1 MQIRT
6 RLTIQFFLISA
17 SLLLMALL
25 AIYFFSAKHQKE
37 EFYHR
42 LKSRAN
48 TSADLLLRVDEV
60 DSSLLKLIDI
70 NRKDI
75 LHYENISVY
84 DSDHKEIYT
93 NNDSLHFH
101 EILSDLD
108 GFLREVEV
116 NGEFTMTDDNLDF
129 VGIIYRNKDRDYL
142 VVACAMDVYGM
153 DNLKNL
159 RKILALVFIVFI
171 VVIGISGWIY
181 SGRALKPISNVI
193 RQVNT
198 ISVNSLDQRLEE
210 VHQKDEIY
218 HLVSTFNN
226 MLNRIELAFKTQKTF
241 VSNASHE
248 LRNPLTAI
256 TSQLEVALI
265 KERNPEEYRK
275 LVASVLEDIKRLNE
289 ISHRLLELS
298 KLESDNGFMKM
309 DLIRIDDLIWEVK
322 NDFQVQFPDY
332 KVRLTLHELPE
343 MESQLL
349 ISGNRQF
356 LKTAFINLMSN
367 ACKFSIDQTVEISI
381 ISKQNNW
388 IVRFADQG
396 VGIPP
401 EEISQIFEPFFRG
414 KDASTTKGYGIGLSI
429 VARIMNIHH
438 ASISV
443 RSELDKGTEI
453 TLIFPRIEF

>member
-37 EFYHR
+37 EFYLR

-48 TSADLLLRVDEV
+48 TSADLLLRVNEV

-70 NRKDI
+70 NRKDV

-84 DSDHKEIYT
+84 DSEHREIYT
-93 NNDSLHFH
+93 NNDSLHFD

-108 GFLREVEV
+108 GFLSEVEV
-116 NGEFTMTDDNLDF
+116 NNEYTMTDNNLDF
-129 VGIIYRNKDRDYL
+129 VGIIYPYKNKKYL

-159 RKILALVFIVFI
+159 RKILALVFIVFVI
-171 VVIGISGWIY
+171 VIGISGWIY

-210 VHQKDEIY
+210 VQQKDEIY

-256 TSQLEVALI
+256 TAQLEVALI

-275 LVASVLEDIKRLNE
+275 MVASVLEDIKRLNE

-298 KLESDNGFMKM
+298 RLESENVGMKM
-309 DLIRIDDLIWEVK
+309 SLIRIDDLIWEVK
-322 NDFQVQFPDY
+322 NDFQIQFPDY

-343 MESQLL
+343 KESQLL

-367 ACKFSIDQTVEISI
+367 ACKFSKDRTVEISI
-381 ISKQNNW
+381 ISQQDHLT
-388 IVRFADQG
+388 IRFSDQG
-396 VGIPP
+396 IGITAD
-401 EEISQIFEPFFRG
+401 EISLIFEPFFRG
-414 KDASTTKGYGIGLSI
+414 KNASVAKGYGIGLSI
-429 VARIMNIHH
+429 VTKIM
-438 ASISV
+438 SV
-443 RSELDKGTEI
+443 HQATITVESVPNKGTVF